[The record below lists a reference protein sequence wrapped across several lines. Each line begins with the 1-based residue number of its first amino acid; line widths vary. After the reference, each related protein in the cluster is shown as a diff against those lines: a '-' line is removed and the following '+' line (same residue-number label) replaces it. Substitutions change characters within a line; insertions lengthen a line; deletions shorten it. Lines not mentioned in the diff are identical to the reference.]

1 MVINV
6 KKRRCTK
13 FICDDSLLNPKKNFT
28 THYDSMVIKTNL
40 LCKKTIIGPKFEL
53 SDQNLN
59 YQTIL
64 FNSNTNKQ
72 KNKNNKCKYMDPDL
86 LIILKK
92 TQILVDDEK
101 MIHGMIIP
109 REILLKR
116 EKYLELEE
124 EINKIKKKFSSSRL
138 TALQKTAKT
147 NQKWPLLN
155 LVRQLLKVSNIRMV
169 PKRKSNGY
177 DKTGKKL
184 FKRYFILEK
193 IKLIEKKDTIC
204 LNEEKKE

>member
-1 MVINV
+1 
-6 KKRRCTK
+6 
-13 FICDDSLLNPKKNFT
+13 
-28 THYDSMVIKTNL
+28 
-40 LCKKTIIGPKFEL
+40 
-53 SDQNLN
+53 
-59 YQTIL
+59 
-64 FNSNTNKQ
+64 
-72 KNKNNKCKYMDPDL
+72 MDPDL

-92 TQILVDDEK
+92 TNIIIEDEK
-101 MIHGMIIP
+101 IINGMIIP

-155 LVRQLLKVSNIRMV
+155 LVRQLLKVSNIKMV

-177 DKTGKKL
+177 DETGKKL
-184 FKRYFILEK
+184 FKRFFILEK
-193 IKLIEKKDTIC
+193 MKKIEKNIIC
-204 LNEEKKE
+204 SDEKIKG

>member
-1 MVINV
+1 
-6 KKRRCTK
+6 
-13 FICDDSLLNPKKNFT
+13 
-28 THYDSMVIKTNL
+28 
-40 LCKKTIIGPKFEL
+40 
-53 SDQNLN
+53 
-59 YQTIL
+59 
-64 FNSNTNKQ
+64 
-72 KNKNNKCKYMDPDL
+72 MDPDL

-92 TQILVDDEK
+92 TNIIIEDEK
-101 MIHGMIIP
+101 IISGMIIP

-177 DKTGKKL
+177 DETGKKL
-184 FKRYFILEK
+184 FGS
-193 IKLIEKKDTIC
+193 
-204 LNEEKKE
+204 